1 MIDLTVTALYLP
13 MESVLFPKYFTDHQQ
28 PVQLGWALMAIAGG
42 GLVGALGYAVLAIR
56 VPRRVTMST
65 AVLTLGLASMVI
77 AFRPPLPVIM
87 VLCAVVGLVYG
98 PIQPIYNYVIQTRA
112 AQHLRGRVVG
122 VMTSLAYAAGP
133 LGLLLAGPLTDAAGL
148 HATFLALA
156 LPIVCTGLVAI
167 RLPALREL
175 DLAPQADIDRP
186 VGSAQ

>member
-1 MIDLTVTALYLP
+1 M
-13 MESVLFPKYFTDHQQ
+13 
-28 PVQLGWALMAIAGG
+28 
-42 GLVGALGYAVLAIR
+42 
-56 VPRRVTMST
+56 
-65 AVLTLGLASMVI
+65 
-77 AFRPPLPVIM
+77 
-87 VLCAVVGLVYG
+87 VGLVYG